1 MHIYIFESQWQKL
14 PILVLEWKQFET
26 NPREYPTMKVADLKT
41 QLG

>member
-14 PILVLEWKQFET
+14 PILVLEWKQIET
-26 NPREYPTMKVADLKT
+26 NPREYPTMQVGDLKT